1 MFPFKTALTIL
12 TFGALLLLPDYV
24 PALRAYKSLDW
35 HTVPVVWDFQPRE
48 KSTQPVE
55 DEQVRLKPNT
65 DERKTDVYPVIDDGS
80 SMDHFYRALWRADRQ
95 DSDAQVRI
103 LHYGDSPTTADLITA
118 DARELLQ
125 HRFGNGGHGFV
136 LLAKPWAWY
145 GHRGVEISASG
156 WNVDAAS
163 MAGSGRRD
171 GRFGIGGVSFTGSEG
186 AHSRLTLSDDSHTS
200 LEVAYLTQPDGG
212 TFTVSADGQEIGE
225 GDTSAGEPGPG
236 YLPLKLPPHTKHIEV
251 RVKHGTVRMFG
262 IEFLRGESGVV
273 YNSLGLNGAYSSVL
287 AKFFDANHWGEQL
300 KHYQPDLVIVNYGT
314 NESMYANYVNYAYRK
329 EMREVIRRIRT
340 AVPDASILV
349 MSPMDRGE
357 RDATGEITTVPT
369 LLRLVSMQQQIAD
382 EDGCGYF
389 NTFQAMGGPG
399 TMGKWYAAEPR
410 LVGADFIHP
419 MPSGAKLVGNLLY
432 RALLDGFNKY
442 KLKHMQE
449 EFAKQGEIAQ

>member
-1 MFPFKTALTIL
+1 MT
-12 TFGALLLLPDYV
+12 GA
-24 PALRAYKSLDW
+24 
-35 HTVPVVWDFQPRE
+35 
-48 KSTQPVE
+48 
-55 DEQVRLKPNT
+55 
-65 DERKTDVYPVIDDGS
+65 

-118 DARELLQ
+118 DTRELLQ

-225 GDTSAGEPGPG
+225 GDTSAGGPGPG
-236 YLPLKLPPHTKHIEV
+236 YLPARIAAARRHIEV

-262 IEFLRGESGVV
+262 IEFLRESPAWCTTASDSMARTRP
-273 YNSLGLNGAYSSVL
+273 YWPSSSTP
-287 AKFFDANHWGEQL
+287 NHWGEQL

-314 NESMYANYVNYAYRK
+314 NESMYANYVDYAYRK
-329 EMREVIRRIRT
+329 EMREVIRRIRA
-340 AVPDASILV
+340 AVPEASILV

-382 EDGCGYF
+382 EDGCGVLQYISGDGRPGDYGKMVRGRAE
-389 NTFQAMGGPG
+389 TGGCG
-399 TMGKWYAAEPR
+399 LHSSDAVRCEAGR
-410 LVGADFIHP
+410 
-419 MPSGAKLVGNLLY
+419 
-432 RALLDGFNKY
+432 
-442 KLKHMQE
+442 
-449 EFAKQGEIAQ
+449 